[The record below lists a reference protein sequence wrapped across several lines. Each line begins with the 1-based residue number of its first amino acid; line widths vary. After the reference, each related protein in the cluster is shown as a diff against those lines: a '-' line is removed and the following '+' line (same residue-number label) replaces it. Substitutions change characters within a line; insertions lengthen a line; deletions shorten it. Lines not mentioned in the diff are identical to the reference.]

1 MYGIADYGAMIADD
15 VRMGAFVAA
24 LRGAVKP
31 GAVVVDIGTGTG
43 IFALLACRFG
53 ARRVYAIEPDDAI
66 QVAREIAAA
75 NGFSDRI
82 EFVQA
87 VSTDVTLP
95 ERADVII
102 SDIGGVL
109 PWFRQHIPS
118 IADARRR
125 FLAPGGL
132 LIPQCDVGWTAV
144 VETPDKYARQT
155 DPWDDN
161 GFGLDME
168 AARRIVVNTWRRVGR
183 FTREDLLTEPKRWA
197 KLEYDVVEDP
207 DARGQLTWTVT
218 RAGTGHGFAAGF
230 DRTLADGIH
239 LSNAPDA
246 PDAIRPERIYGT
258 AFFPWPTPVALTSGD
273 VVTVDLEARLIR
285 DDYIWSWKTRIL
297 DQGEHG
303 AEKAHFAQSTFCG
316 MPLSPAQLRKRAASY
331 NPTLNEDGRILS
343 FVLASMND
351 EVSVGEIARLMSI
364 EFPARFPRPKDALG
378 HVADVSRR
386 YG

>member
-15 VRMGAFVAA
+15 VRMGAFAAA
-24 LRGAVKP
+24 LRGAVAP
-31 GAVVVDIGTGTG
+31 GDVVVDIGTGTG

-82 EFVQA
+82 EFIQGI
-87 VSTDVTLP
+87 STDVTLP

-125 FLAPGGL
+125 FLVPGGQ
-132 LIPQCDVGWTAV
+132 LIPCCDVGWAAV
-144 VETPDKYARQT
+144 VETPDTYARQT
-155 DPWDDN
+155 HPWEDN
-161 GFGLDME
+161 GFGLDMQ
-168 AARRIVVNTWRRVGR
+168 AARGIAVNTWRRVGR
-183 FTREDLLTEPKRWA
+183 FTKDDLLTEPQRWA
-197 KLEYDVVEDP
+197 TLDYGVADDP
-207 DARGQLTWTVT
+207 DARAQVSWTVT
-218 RAGTGHGFAAGF
+218 RPGTGHGLALGF
-230 DRTLADGIH
+230 DRTLADEIY

-246 PDAIRPERIYGT
+246 PESIRPKHIYGT
-258 AFFPWPTPVALTSGD
+258 AFFPWTKPVALTSGD
-273 VVTVDLEARLIR
+273 RVIVDLEARLIR
-285 DDYIWSWKTRIL
+285 DDYVWSWKTRIL
-297 DQGEHG
+297 NQGQSG
-303 AEKAHFAQSTFCG
+303 AEMADLAQSTFCG

-331 NPTLNEDGRILS
+331 IPTLNEDGRILS
-343 FVLASMND
+343 FVLASMHD
-351 EVSVGEIARLMSI
+351 AVSVGEIARLMSI
-364 EFPARFPRPKDALG
+364 EFPWRFPRPQDALG
-378 HVADVSRR
+378 HVADLSRR